1 MQRNS
6 MCQAFLWSMFVLII
20 GMPIALTADLDP
32 AWSIE
37 TLKDGELILLIY
49 RDYIA
54 QGDEIKFAEL
64 GFVCERKRL
73 NEIGARLLPFQG
85 TYDNQQQDV
94 SVLIEPGRNATDRVS
109 LAQKWINGFN
119 YIYLKQPE
127 VGKLVQYLKQSEKD
141 GVQSV
146 NVLFSGDFEGHT
158 EKLLKVVVELSGF
171 SDGFVAF
178 GKACV
183 P

>member
-1 MQRNS
+1 MSRG
-6 MCQAFLWSMFVLII
+6 MCQALLWSMFVLII

-37 TLKDGELILLIY
+37 TLRDGGLIVLIY

-54 QGDEIKFAEL
+54 QGEEIRFAEF
-64 GFVCERKRL
+64 GFHCERKRL
-73 NEIGARLLPFQG
+73 NEIGARLFPFQG

-94 SVLIEPGRNATDRVS
+94 PVLIEPEHNATDSNS
-109 LAQKWINGFN
+109 LVQKWINGFN
-119 YIYLKQPE
+119 YIYLNQPE
-127 VGKLVQYLKQSEKD
+127 VGKLVKYLKQSEED

-146 NVLFSGDFEGHT
+146 NVLFSGDFNGHT

-171 SDGFVAF
+171 SEGFVAF
-178 GKACV
+178 VKACV

>member
-1 MQRNS
+1 
-6 MCQAFLWSMFVLII
+6 MFVLII

-37 TLKDGELILLIY
+37 TLKDGELILLMY

-64 GFVCERKRL
+64 GFVCDRKRL

-94 SVLIEPGRNATDRVS
+94 PVLIQPGRNATDSVS
-109 LAQKWINGFN
+109 LAQKNA
-119 YIYLKQPE
+119 
-127 VGKLVQYLKQSEKD
+127 VAGK
-141 GVQSV
+141 
-146 NVLFSGDFEGHT
+146 
-158 EKLLKVVVELSGF
+158 
-171 SDGFVAF
+171 
-178 GKACV
+178 
-183 P
+183 